1 MTRAL
6 LIEPYD
12 GTLAT
17 YWNVTFV
24 GDYAVITA
32 TVEARDEN
40 DAETLA
46 ANLLMDYY
54 DLDVEHL
61 ANDVI
66 TEQLDGVPA

>member
-1 MTRAL
+1 MGETVMTRAL

-40 DAETLA
+40 DAIALA
-46 ANLLMDYY
+46 ADLLTDFYGW
-54 DLDVEHL
+54 DLSRFSTEAEVL
-61 ANDVI
+61 A
-66 TEQLDGVPA
+66 

>member
-1 MTRAL
+1 MTRPL

-32 TVEARDEN
+32 TVEAHSEN
-40 DAETLA
+40 DAIALA
-46 ANLLMDYY
+46 ADMLTDYY
-54 DLDVEHL
+54 GWDLTRF
-61 ANDVI
+61 A
-66 TEQLDGVPA
+66 TEAEATTW

>member
-1 MTRAL
+1 MNRPL

-32 TVEARDEN
+32 TVEAHTEN
-40 DAETLA
+40 DAITLA
-46 ANLLMDYY
+46 ADMLTDYY
-54 DLDVEHL
+54 GWDLSRF
-61 ANDVI
+61 A
-66 TEQLDGVPA
+66 TEAEVSA

>member
-1 MTRAL
+1 MNRPL

-32 TVEARDEN
+32 TVEAHSEN
-40 DAETLA
+40 DAIALA
-46 ANLLMDYY
+46 ADMLTDYY
-54 DLDVEHL
+54 GWDLTRF
-61 ANDVI
+61 A
-66 TEQLDGVPA
+66 TEAEATTW

>member
-1 MTRAL
+1 MTRPL

-32 TVEARDEN
+32 TVEAHSEN
-40 DAETLA
+40 DAIALA
-46 ANLLMDYY
+46 ADMLTDYY
-54 DLDVEHL
+54 GWDLTRF
-61 ANDVI
+61 A
-66 TEQLDGVPA
+66 TEAEVSA

>member
-1 MTRAL
+1 MTRPL

-32 TVEARDEN
+32 TVEARTEN
-40 DAETLA
+40 DAIALA
-46 ANLLMDYY
+46 ADMLTDYY
-54 DLDVEHL
+54 GWDLTRF
-61 ANDVI
+61 A
-66 TEQLDGVPA
+66 TEAEVSA